1 MPNDG
6 NGPPSVWSTE
16 VIHAQ
21 TVQIPSLVGRHRGP
35 KLTKAGSH
43 RPRAIALLPLGP
55 LMHPCFYIEGRN
67 ALSTDRGPFA
77 TRGNNRR
84 SRAGSILARLA
95 RARPKNIIV
104 ASNDPTP
111 ILALVDWQS
120 ASDRPLWCC
129 DDDNACRQRLRG
141 VFRAVVANDPVFARA
156 VDTDDT
162 CHALDEVAECDVFR
176 DGFLVLSTL
185 QSMFH
190 PVGLPESARVFSPD
204 SDLSTSVSTPSST
217 ISHKSHKSRERLGGW
232 EHGSGWQREM
242 GMGPGMGRKKGLE

>member
-21 TVQIPSLVGRHRGP
+21 T
-35 KLTKAGSH
+35 
-43 RPRAIALLPLGP
+43 
-55 LMHPCFYIEGRN
+55 
-67 ALSTDRGPFA
+67 
-77 TRGNNRR
+77 RR

-120 ASDRPLWCC
+120 ASNRPLWCC
-129 DDDNACRQRLRG
+129 DDDDACRQRLRR

-162 CHALDEVAECDVFR
+162 CHALGEVAECDVFR

-185 QSMFH
+185 QSI
-190 PVGLPESARVFSPD
+190 
-204 SDLSTSVSTPSST
+204 VSTPSST
-217 ISHKSHKSRERLGGW
+217 ISHKSHKSHERLGGW

-242 GMGPGMGRKKGLE
+242 GTGPGMGRKKGLE